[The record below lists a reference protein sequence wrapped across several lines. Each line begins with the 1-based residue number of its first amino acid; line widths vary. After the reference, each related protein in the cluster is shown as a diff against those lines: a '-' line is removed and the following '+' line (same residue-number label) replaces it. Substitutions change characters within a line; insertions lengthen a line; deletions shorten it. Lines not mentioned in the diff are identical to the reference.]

1 MYCAA
6 MSADPPRLFVPGD
19 GALPPALVGRSAEQ
33 AVLNRC
39 LDDLARGVAPPHNVV
54 LVGPRGNGKTA
65 LLNWFKTTCGER
77 VSGVDVL
84 RLTPGEVADIQGL
97 IDTVA
102 PRRGIAR
109 LLPRKV
115 GVASVGSAEWQ
126 PARERNFKRA
136 LLARCRRRPLALLLD
151 EAHTLDLGVGGL
163 LLNAS
168 QQVRAEAPFLLV
180 LAGTPGLAARLGAMD
195 ASFWSR
201 LGAGLLGIGRLDPGA
216 ARAALVEPLRAND
229 VRIEAGAL
237 ETVVEDSQCYPYFI
251 QLWGDALWQ
260 DHLAT
265 GANELT
271 AETVAATRPIVAAW
285 MADYYQSRYREL
297 RGGGLMTAAVAVAP
311 LFLRQNAASGQNA
324 AGLAQNATA
333 SEQELDAALATTG
346 VEDAADRFATLESL
360 NRLGYVW
367 CPPGQGAPMAWSAG
381 IPSLMRY
388 VLDQAGAGPA
398 GGG

>member
-1 MYCAA
+1 

-33 AVLNRC
+33 AVLSRC
-39 LDDLARGVAPPHNVV
+39 LDDLARGAAPPHNVV

-84 RLTPGEVADIQGL
+84 RLTPGEVADTQGL
-97 IDTVA
+97 IDTVV
-102 PRRGIAR
+102 PRRGIAS

-115 GVASVGSAEWQ
+115 GVASVGSPEWQ

-136 LLARCRRRPLALLLD
+136 LLARCRCRPLALLVD

-168 QQVRAEAPFLLV
+168 QQVRAETPFLLV

-201 LGAGLLGIGRLDPGA
+201 LGAGLLGIGRLDPDA

-265 GANELT
+265 GASELT
-271 AETVAATRPIVAAW
+271 SETVAAARPKVAAW
-285 MADYYQSRYREL
+285 VADYYQSRYREL
-297 RGGGLMTAAVAVAP
+297 RGGGLMSAAVAVAP

-324 AGLAQNATA
+324 TA
-333 SEQELDAALATTG
+333 SEQELDTALAATG
-346 VEDAADRFATLESL
+346 AEDAADRFDTLESL
-360 NRLGYVW
+360 HRLGYIW

-388 VLDQAGAGPA
+388 VLDQAGDGPA
-398 GGG
+398 GGA

>member
-1 MYCAA
+1 
-6 MSADPPRLFVPGD
+6 MSAEPPRLFVPGD

-33 AVLNRC
+33 AVLSRC
-39 LDDLARGVAPPHNVV
+39 LDDLARGAAPPHNVV

-65 LLNWFKTTCGER
+65 LLNWFKTRCGER
-77 VSGVDVL
+77 ASGVDVL
-84 RLTPGEVADIQGL
+84 RLTPGEIADAQGL

-115 GVASVGSAEWQ
+115 GVASVGSPEWQ

-136 LLARCRRRPLALLLD
+136 LLARCRCRPLALLLD

-168 QQVRAEAPFLLV
+168 QQVRAETPFLLV

-201 LGAGLLGIGRLDPGA
+201 LGAGLLGIGRLDPDA

-229 VRIEAGAL
+229 VRIEAAAL

-265 GANELT
+265 GASELT
-271 AETVAATRPIVAAW
+271 AETVVTARPKVAAW
-285 MADYYQSRYREL
+285 VADYYQSRYREL
-297 RGGGLMTAAVAVAP
+297 RGGGLMSAAVAVAP

-324 AGLAQNATA
+324 TA
-333 SEQELDAALATTG
+333 SEQELDAALAATG
-346 VEDAADRFATLESL
+346 AEDAADRFAILESL
-360 NRLGYVW
+360 HRLGYVW

-388 VLDQAGAGPA
+388 VLDQAGDGPA
-398 GGG
+398 GGA